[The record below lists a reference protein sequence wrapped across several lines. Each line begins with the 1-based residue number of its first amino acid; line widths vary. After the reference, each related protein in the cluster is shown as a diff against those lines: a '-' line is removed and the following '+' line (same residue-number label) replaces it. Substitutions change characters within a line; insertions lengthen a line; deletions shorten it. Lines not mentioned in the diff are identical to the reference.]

1 MSVEHLQVRM
11 QRLISPRLARL
22 SLQRPNLPLHFLN
35 DVADAQQIRFCRFQ
49 FAERFFFL
57 RFVFSDSGRFL
68 KNAAPIFRTRTQD
81 QVDLALLH
89 DGVSGATHSSVGE
102 QTVDVLQAATG
113 FVQEIFGIAITVNA
127 SRYPHLMP
135 GDPEL
140 LRALGE
146 IQRNFGETERL
157 AGLGAV
163 ENDISHLAAAERFG
177 RLFTQNPADGVAD
190 VGLPAAIG
198 TNNGGHAFVEIKDC
212 FVGERLKAEELER
225 LKMH

>member
-1 MSVEHLQVRM
+1 
-11 QRLISPRLARL
+11 
-22 SLQRPNLPLHFLN
+22 
-35 DVADAQQIRFCRFQ
+35 
-49 FAERFFFL
+49 
-57 RFVFSDSGRFL
+57 FVFSDSGRFL

-113 FVQEIFGIAITVNA
+113 FVQEIFGISITVNE
-127 SRYPHLMP
+127 SRYTTLMLV
-135 GDPEL
+135 DPEL

-163 ENDISHLAAAERFG
+163 ENDISHLAAARSEER
-177 RLFTQNPADGVAD
+177 R
-190 VGLPAAIG
+190 VGK
-198 TNNGGHAFVEIKDC
+198 E
-212 FVGERLKAEELER
+212 
-225 LKMH
+225 